1 MGFFAVITF
10 DLKGAESLAYKCVE
24 GKLGKLGIKKYINKT
39 KLPQNVFIGRFDD
52 DRFGRSGELRDY
64 INGKVER
71 IFKKCGVNGPYFI
84 FVGDKWA
91 WKKGI
96 TRQT

>member
-1 MGFFAVITF
+1 MSLFVVITF
-10 DLKGAESLAYKCVE
+10 DLERSNRQDYECVKE
-24 GKLGKLGIKKYINKT
+24 RLGKLGIKKHINK
-39 KLPQNVFIGRFDD
+39 KRLPQNIFIGRFEDD
-52 DRFGRSGELRDY
+52 QFKKSGKLRDY
-64 INGKVER
+64 IKYELKK

-96 TRQT
+96 AR